1 MRKAD
6 ILVRKAEP
14 FPADGADAQ
23 NVFVLV
29 ALGQGLFLFLC
40 VDGNDDNMVAHVLK
54 NLSML
59 QDDGDNSA
67 LCGKIRISKK
77 RDVHSIIV

>member
-1 MRKAD
+1 MRKSD

-14 FPADGADAQ
+14 FPADGADSQ

-29 ALGQGLFLFLC
+29 ALGQSLFLFLC
-40 VDGNDDNMVAHVLK
+40 VDGNDDDMVAHVLK
-54 NLSML
+54 NFPVL

-67 LCGKIRISKK
+67 LCGQVGISE
-77 RDVHSIIV
+77 